1 MRCQTSARDSCEECS
16 HHTYR
21 CHTDSLRYST
31 GSDDADPQI
40 HSRLLRRFSG
50 AGPTTK
56 GRIYKPGTIQEVAS
70 EDQLRAALSQDDK
83 HVIVS
88 FFTDNCE
95 GCKKVIPRFQQRAA
109 KVTKDFNIMKIDL
122 FKHDNLAEKFQV
134 EFAPHAFLFYNG
146 KVIGEFKGG
155 NITDSEL
162 DEFFKPLLA

>member
-1 MRCQTSARDSCEECS
+1 M
-16 HHTYR
+16 
-21 CHTDSLRYST
+21 
-31 GSDDADPQI
+31 
-40 HSRLLRRFSG
+40 
-50 AGPTTK
+50 
-56 GRIYKPGTIQEVAS
+56 AS